1 MPTVRDR
8 ILKIQDRRMP
18 TAAARPATSLPVKA
32 GRVIARNGTF
42 GVEHLALNQ
51 PTFNN
56 KVSLHVSADES
67 RKAILDAIRTAKE
80 AFWIEMFIWHDDT
93 SGRQVAQALIDRKR
107 MAESRGEPFD
117 ARVLV
122 DWSGLRDASSPSKGG
137 RLMDLMRENG
147 IEVLEFNRGG
157 VDPTAAGVS
166 PITHRKLFIQDGKKF
181 LSGGRNIGD
190 EYLQPKFTNPKNQQE
205 YAWHDLMFTIE
216 GDETARV
223 QREFLKNW
231 VMAGGQR
238 PKEMPAL
245 QPAVG
250 GSAWVQSVVTD
261 PHAKTTELR
270 DTHLKLIRYAEQE
283 IRLVYP
289 YFSDDT
295 LIEEL
300 IAAKKRNPKLKIKL
314 LVPGQGERGI
324 PGFLFGNLNL
334 ESARQLIAAGIEV
347 RMLNQ
352 REDGEQ
358 RVEAF
363 SHFKALA
370 VDGKVL
376 SLGSANG
383 DARTLAHNHELN
395 AVIRDPQ
402 LARHFIDRVIGPDWE
417 HATPVTAQTMAA
429 LPWWRRVVMGLLE
442 ALDFMF

>member
-18 TAAARPATSLPVKA
+18 AAAARSATNMPVKA

-42 GVEHLALNQ
+42 GVEHLALTQ

-107 MAESRGEPFD
+107 LAESRGEPFD

-157 VDPTAAGVS
+157 IDPTAAGVS

-231 VMAGGQR
+231 VMAGGKR
-238 PKEMPAL
+238 PKQMPAV

-300 IAAKKRNPKLKIKL
+300 LAAKKRNPKLKIKL

-324 PGFLFGNLNL
+324 PGLLFGNLNL

-347 RMLNQ
+347 RMLNK
-352 REDGEQ
+352 REEGEQ

-395 AVIRDPQ
+395 AVIRDPK
-402 LARHFIDRVIGPDWE
+402 LAQDFIARVIGPDWE
-417 HATPVTAQTMAA
+417 HATPVTSETIAA
-429 LPWWRRVVMGLLE
+429 LPWWRRVVMGVLE
-442 ALDFMF
+442 GLDFMF